1 MREVVIFVLGN
12 RSWVYAFLE
21 IHTSSFW
28 FIVYSLFAN
37 TNPQIIFLALDTT
50 YLHNCNG
57 TNHIKYFLPYQG
69 KEWEYVVFE
78 IFSYLKDSNEDNKKE
93 DERET
98 RNTKQNFKMM
108 ATILL

>member
-1 MREVVIFVLGN
+1 MFKKKKQKLREVVIFVLGN

-57 TNHIKYFLPYQG
+57 TNHIKYFLPSPYSVR
-69 KEWEYVVFE
+69 EYKH
-78 IFSYLKDSNEDNKKE
+78 FSHDY
-93 DERET
+93 
-98 RNTKQNFKMM
+98 NTY
-108 ATILL
+108 